1 MRDLVIVKEKCI
13 FLRLE
18 AVFTTP
24 AKQVVCD
31 ESFSRGVYL
40 AVNKDMII
48 VVPVLIPFTKTTTT
62 LMKISESLSLTSNEY
77 VLCKISDNQ

>member
-18 AVFTTP
+18 AVFITP